1 MCAKNRSCCSPPQ
14 QEWPQPWPGAFL
26 SRVEMVHV
34 REPFQPQ
41 LLSPLRWKSVP
52 WSARNESFGDGN
64 LSNSPHLAVT
74 VTHCQP
80 ELDLRNQ
87 ILVNGYW
94 NFFFVLKFSFAG
106 KIAVNTRYL
115 RKGKVGSDL
124 FVYVPHHHSRWPS
137 LVLWWDLKSRVLKML
152 FVSACVP
159 EQYGVKSS

>member
-1 MCAKNRSCCSPPQ
+1 MTWLLASWQSIHILPCLCYGFTKCQLMCAKNRSCCSPPQ

-52 WSARNESFGDGN
+52 WSARNESFGDAN
-64 LSNSPHLAVT
+64 LSNSPQLAVT

-94 NFFFVLKFSFAG
+94 KLFFCSQIFLCREDSCKYQVLK
-106 KIAVNTRYL
+106 
-115 RKGKVGSDL
+115 KGKSWIWSIRL
-124 FVYVPHHHSRWPS
+124 C
-137 LVLWWDLKSRVLKML
+137 
-152 FVSACVP
+152 AT
-159 EQYGVKSS
+159 SSFQVT